1 MPPFVIVLND
11 DSTYCLQVEPT
22 PAALMQLA
30 ARGFV
35 FWAGKAIERQGVAHI
50 ALSGGSTPKALFEL
64 LATEAFARQVFWER
78 VHVWWSDERDVPA
91 DDKDSN
97 YKLAHDALLSK
108 VPIPQENVH
117 RVKTELGAASAA
129 AAYEAEMLREIA
141 GVDAAALPPHPSTSS
156 GQVPLA
162 LSHPDHAPG
171 ATIRPRF
178 DLILLGMGDD
188 GHTASLFPHSEAL
201 QEQDRLVVSHF
212 VPKVNMQR
220 ITFTYP
226 LINSA
231 DTVIFLVSGAGKAGT
246 LRRVLI
252 GDVQPDVLP
261 SQGVMPHGKLLWM
274 VDAAAAA
281 EVAAGPG
288 YPAEEFIYRRAL

>member
-11 DSTYCLQVEPT
+11 DSTYFLQVEPT
-22 PAALMQLA
+22 AQSLMQLA
-30 ARGFV
+30 AKGFV
-35 FWAGKAIERQGVAHI
+35 FWAGKAIERRGVAHI

-64 LATEAFARQVFWER
+64 LASEAFARQVFWER

-97 YKLAHDALLSK
+97 YKMAHDALLSR
-108 VPIPQENVH
+108 VPIPAANVH
-117 RVKTELGAASAA
+117 RVKTELGAADAA
-129 AAYEAEMLREIA
+129 ADYEAEMLRVIA
-141 GVDAAALPPHPSTSS
+141 GVDEVTPSSPHPLIPSS
-156 GQVPLA
+156 D
-162 LSHPDHAPG
+162 SHHEPSAP
-171 ATIRPRF
+171 IRPRF

-188 GHTASLFPHSEAL
+188 GHTASLFPHSDAL
-201 QEQDRLVVSHF
+201 QVNDRLVVSHF

-231 DTVIFLVSGAGKAGT
+231 DTVIFLVNGAGKAGV

-252 GDVQPDVLP
+252 GDVQPAELP
-261 SQGVMPHGKLLWM
+261 SQGVVPQGKLFWM
-274 VDAAAAA
+274 VDADAAG
-281 EVAAGPG
+281 EVATGPG
-288 YPAEEFIYRRAL
+288 YPADEFIYRRVL